1 MAESGIQKSFI
12 NDLSHRIEIVELVS
26 SYVKLNRQGTRWWG
40 LCPFH
45 NEKTPSFN
53 VNPDNNLYYCFGCN
67 RGGGIYQFIMDMEAV
82 NFPEAVK
89 LLARKAGMKMPHG
102 DAIFKNSERDSLE
115 ELYRRVAGIFRWFLE
130 NKKAAEPARNY
141 LKMRGI
147 SQKTAENYH
156 LGWAPKDGEWLYNF
170 LIKKNYSH
178 NFLKNQVFSVKNH
191 LGVHYLLIG

>member
-26 SYVKLNRQGTRWWG
+26 SYVKLTRQGTRWWG

-67 RGGGIYQFIMDMEAV
+67 KGGGIYQFIMDMESV

-89 LLARKAGMKMPHG
+89 FLARKAGVKMPHG
-102 DAIFKNSERDSLE
+102 DVIFKNNERDSLE
-115 ELYRRVAGIFRWFLE
+115 ELYRRVAGIFRWFLG
-130 NKKAAEPARNY
+130 NKKAA
-141 LKMRGI
+141 GT
-147 SQKTAENYH
+147 SQK
-156 LGWAPKDGEWLYNF
+156 LS
-170 LIKKNYSH
+170 KNERYRPGNSRK
-178 NFLKNQVFSVKNH
+178 LSSGMGSQRWRMA
-191 LGVHYLLIG
+191 I